1 MGLHGPAL
9 VHHRRAVLEVAD
21 PQGAGLVP
29 RPAAADDFLGDAQL
43 PPRGPLLPQVPV
55 EGGTRKLTPELPL
68 QDAID
73 RFVGAERLLLLQDH
87 GAVQQ
92 VAVLF
97 PRLAPVASVAGDTV
111 PARLRLS
118 AAATGDA
125 GYVPK
130 GVSAG
135 RWAAGVPLGSVAGN
149 TARAAARE
157 FLPAARGSTASTRR
171 QPSLRCY
178 NA

>member
-29 RPAAADDFLGDAQL
+29 GPAAADDFLGDAQL

-55 EGGTRKLTPELPL
+55 QGGTRKLTPELPL

-73 RFVGAERLLLLQDH
+73 RFVGAE
-87 GAVQQ
+87 A
-92 VAVLF
+92 A
-97 PRLAPVASVAGDTV
+97 APFSGLRRGPASRCASSAACPGRSGGGDTS

-125 GYVPK
+125 GCVPK
-130 GVSAG
+130 GVSAD
-135 RWAAGVPLGSVAGN
+135 RWAAGVPLGSVVGN

-157 FLPAARGSTASTRR
+157 FLPAARDSAASTRR